1 MEMLLFLLGFCIG
14 INTTFLVAIIVA
26 IIAIKAEDDN

>member
-14 INTTFLVAIIVA
+14 IITTCIVA
-26 IIAIKAEDDN
+26 IIASKADDDN